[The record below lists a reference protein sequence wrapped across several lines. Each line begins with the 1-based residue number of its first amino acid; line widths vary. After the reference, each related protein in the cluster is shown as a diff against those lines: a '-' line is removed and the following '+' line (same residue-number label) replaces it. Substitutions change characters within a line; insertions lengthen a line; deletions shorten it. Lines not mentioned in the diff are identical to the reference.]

1 MSENNYWDKPKGL
14 MEKPCYYIDIRGSP
28 SVNMVAHCLNVKVS
42 PNTQSFQLTSGT
54 PFLNM
59 DSQTNVP
66 QLSEEIAK
74 RKVRD

>member
-1 MSENNYWDKPKGL
+1 

-28 SVNMVAHCLNVKVS
+28 SVNMGAHCLNVKIS
-42 PNTQSFQLTSGT
+42 PNTQSFQLTSGA

-66 QLSEEIAK
+66 QLSEEIAN